1 MGRSTLQTLPPTRP
15 GCSRLPDARHR
26 RRPGGVGAEPPTC
39 FRDSEHTG
47 PCRTRGRGAE
57 PPGAQRQPN
66 LQYPPTGY
74 ALLLNP
80 CQICHIST
88 PVMPLL
94 PSTLPNLP
102 THPAGLELLLNV
114 SQLNLPNPHTRH
126 VLLTKQPMYARRLCA
141 PAQRPANSA
150 NSANSARRPG
160 RCSSLSLLLF
170 FVEGANMAG
179 APVPQG
185 IAC

>member
-1 MGRSTLQTLPPTRP
+1 VTGTASLVQGASETLAAAEGPGVWGRSPRRASETASTRAP
-15 GCSRLPDARHR
+15 AERGVEGRSPQARS
-26 RRPGGVGAEPPTC
+26 A
-39 FRDSEHTG
+39 S
-47 PCRTRGRGAE
+47 
-57 PPGAQRQPN
+57 
-66 LQYPPTGY
+66 
-74 ALLLNP
+74 
-80 CQICHIST
+80 QICHIST